1 MNDTPTFELR
11 RNISPI
17 PEHSYESFYG
27 AITSTSSP
35 TWHTQS
41 TMPAKLLGSLLL
53 GAAISPGD
61 AIAFQQQPVIQI
73 EMGQKA
79 IAPITV
85 PQKLE
90 SIREA
95 FGVSTSALAEIL
107 GVSRPTIY
115 QWIKGQSEPSGD
127 NKARLDRIA
136 LLAATWNK
144 EFPAMNMD
152 HWLTDNEPGQPS
164 LLDLLKVGD
173 LDTKK
178 IGGLLAQRITS
189 AKQTKALIT
198 GERRVAGDFGL
209 PQKENAIPE
218 AVQRWSTARSDVL
231 RASNLHG

>member
-1 MNDTPTFELR
+1 
-11 RNISPI
+11 
-17 PEHSYESFYG
+17 
-27 AITSTSSP
+27 
-35 TWHTQS
+35 
-41 TMPAKLLGSLLL
+41 MPAKLLGSLLL

-73 EMGQKA
+73 EMGQQA

-115 QWIKGQSEPSGD
+115 QWIKGQSEPSGA

-136 LLAATWNK
+136 LLAAAWTRA
-144 EFPAMNMD
+144 FPTLNMD

-173 LDTKK
+173 LDAKQ
-178 IGGLLAQRITS
+178 IDGVLARRITA
-189 AKQTKALIT
+189 AKQSEARIAA
-198 GERRVAGDFGL
+198 ERRAAGDAGL
-209 PQKENAIPE
+209 PQKENNVPE
-218 AVQRWSTARSDVL
+218 AVQSWSTARSDVL
-231 RASNLHG
+231 RAANLHG